1 MALYRK
7 RYTNGILKLQYA
19 YDKNDRVT
27 GVTDEFGNTTGYEY
41 DTLGRI
47 DRVLDSAVE
56 IASYTYNEDST
67 IQQVSYNTGITASLN
82 YDRDRNIISLI
93 NKDPQQAIIS
103 SFSYT
108 YDNNGNTLTKT
119 ENGQTTTYTYD
130 AVNRL
135 ETVNHPSRG
144 LETYTYDNAGNRLS
158 RTLGDINETYQYDNR
173 NRLTQKTINGII
185 SSYTYDSNGNL
196 LTEATAGNVTSYAYN
211 AFNRLT
217 EVTKSDGTWMRN
229 TYDALGMRTSV
240 LENGIWTGFTFDG
253 ANVVSETAASN
264 ELTARYIR
272 GYSLIALQDASL
284 QTGYYLQKVHK
295 LMEVSIGMSSI
306 RMGGMIM
313 YIQMA
318 PLELVV
324 EEEEDSLQLNHSPDR
339 HQYNQHQIHIL
350 AKSLIMKEL
359 I

>member
-1 MALYRK
+1 M
-7 RYTNGILKLQYA
+7 I
-19 YDKNDRVT
+19 DKV
-27 GVTDEFGNTTGYEY
+27 F
-41 DTLGRI
+41 
-47 DRVLDSAVE
+47 DSAVHV
-56 IASYTYNEDST
+56 ASYTYNEDST
-67 IQQVSYNTGITASLN
+67 IEAIAYGSGITASYS

-93 NKDPQQAIIS
+93 NKDPQQSIIS
-103 SFSYT
+103 SYSYA
-108 YDNNGNTLTKT
+108 YDNNGNILAENK
-119 ENGQTTTYTYD
+119 NGQITTYTYD
-130 AVNRL
+130 ALSRL
-135 ETVNHPSRG
+135 KTANYPDRG
-144 LETYTYDNAGNRLS
+144 LETFTYDNAGNRLS
-158 RTLGDINETYQYDNR
+158 RTLGSINETYRYDNR
-173 NRLTQKTINGII
+173 NRLTQRTVDGII
-185 SSYTYDSNGNL
+185 CLYTYDNSGNL
-196 LTEATAGNVTSYAYN
+196 LSESTAGNVTLYTYD